1 MSYQFARLETYS
13 TKGNSKRRN
22 VAAICA
28 EAARAPDAAPHV
40 AAPLPPTVLYGVDP
54 IAALAMHDDHIA
66 TSKQAL
72 RGTGERIRKDTH
84 TLACC
89 VASYPDFTRPA
100 PVGEASRPSISD
112 PERRAGYERWKADAI
127 AFMLCDAE
135 RYGRKVLSIVE
146 HIDEDHPHL
155 HSIEIADNPR
165 ADCKAAHPGL
175 IAKVA
180 AEKANPQDKKA
191 ATRALKMAMSGYQD
205 DYFRAVGVKHGQAR
219 TGPKRRRLSRAAWN
233 AEQREAAAA
242 AERLNALATEQEAAS
257 LAQAEAIAERR
268 RNIAF
273 AARTQKAA
281 SELMA
286 AAERNAAETAAKTA
300 EIERHYGA
308 LERGL
313 DAMETGEIVGPH
325 ARIKN
330 AFDYGTLETDKR
342 QLLDQEIS
350 PARHRLWTFAK
361 KITDFVSEK
370 LKELLLRE
378 RGLDEREALLEARI
392 AAAEPF
398 LGEAE
403 RLALNVIKTP
413 GLRP

>member
-40 AAPLPPTVLYGVDP
+40 AAPLPPSVLYGVDP
-54 IAALAMHDDHIA
+54 MTALAIHDDHIVA
-66 TSKQAL
+66 SKQAL

-89 VASYPDFTRPA
+89 VASYPDFTKPA
-100 PVGEASRPSISD
+100 PEGEPSRPTIND

-127 AFMLCDAE
+127 AFMKAEAE
-135 RYGRKVLSIVE
+135 RYGRRVLSIVE
-146 HIDEDHPHL
+146 HIDEEHPHL

-175 IAKVA
+175 IAKVE
-180 AEKANPQDKKA
+180 AEKASPQDKKA
-191 ATRALKMAMSGYQD
+191 ATRAFKMAMSGYQD
-205 DYFRAVGVKHGQAR
+205 DYFRSVGVKHGQAR

-242 AERLNALATEQEAAS
+242 AERLNALAAEQEAAS
-257 LAQAEAIAERR
+257 LAQAEAIADRQ

-286 AAERNAAETAAKTA
+286 EAEHKAAETAAKTA
-300 EIERHYGA
+300 EIEQHYAA
-308 LERGL
+308 LDRGL
-313 DAMETGEIVGPH
+313 DAMEAREIIGPH
-325 ARIKN
+325 PRIKN
-330 AFDYGTLETDKR
+330 AFDYGNLPSQER

-350 PARHRLWTFAK
+350 PARHRLWNFAK
-361 KITDFVSEK
+361 KISDFVSAK
-370 LKELLLRE
+370 VKELLTKENELE
-378 RGLDEREALLEARI
+378 QREAALEARI
-392 AAAEPF
+392 IAAEPF
-398 LGEAE
+398 LEAAE
-403 RLALNVIKTP
+403 RRALATTSPKMKP
-413 GLRP
+413 

>member
-1 MSYQFARLETYS
+1 M
-13 TKGNSKRRN
+13 
-22 VAAICA
+22 
-28 EAARAPDAAPHV
+28 
-40 AAPLPPTVLYGVDP
+40 
-54 IAALAMHDDHIA
+54 AALAMHDDHIA
-66 TSKQAL
+66 ASKQRL

-100 PVGEASRPSISD
+100 QEGEPSRPTIHD
-112 PERRAGYERWKADAI
+112 AECLAAYERWKTDAI
-127 AFMLCDAE
+127 AFMLTDAQ

-180 AEKANPQDKKA
+180 AEKAHPQDKKA
-191 ATRALKMAMSGYQD
+191 ATRALKIAMSGYQD
-205 DYFRAVGVKHGQAR
+205 DYFRSVGVKHGQAR

-242 AERLNALATEQEAAS
+242 AERLNALAAEQQAAS
-257 LAQAEAIAERR
+257 LAKAEAMSEGR

-286 AAERNAAETAAKTA
+286 EAERKAAETAAKTA
-300 EIERHYGA
+300 EIEHHYAA
-308 LERGL
+308 LDRGL
-313 DAMETGEIVGPH
+313 DAMETGEIIGPH

-330 AFDYGTLETDKR
+330 AFDYGALDTDKR
-342 QLLDQEIS
+342 QTLDQEIS

-361 KITDFVSEK
+361 KISDFVSAK
-370 LKELLLRE
+370 LKELLTKEKELE
-378 RGLDEREALLEARI
+378 QREASLEARI
-392 AAAEPF
+392 TAAEP
-398 LGEAE
+398 LLQEAE
-403 RLALNVIKTP
+403 RRALGRASP
-413 GLRP
+413 RMRP

>member
-54 IAALAMHDDHIA
+54 MRALTLHDDHIA
-66 TSKQAL
+66 VSKQAL

-100 PVGEASRPSISD
+100 AEGEPSRPSISD
-112 PERRAGYERWKADAI
+112 PERRAGYDRWKADAI
-127 AFMLCDAE
+127 AFMLSDAE
-135 RYGRKVLSIVE
+135 HYGRKVLSIVE

-180 AEKANPQDKKA
+180 ADKANPQDKKA
-191 ATRALKMAMSGYQD
+191 ATRAFKMAMSSYQD
-205 DYFRAVGVKHGQAR
+205 DYFRSVGVKHGQAR

-242 AERLNALATEQEAAS
+242 AERLNALAAEQEAAS

-281 SELMA
+281 SDLMA
-286 AAERNAAETAAKTA
+286 EAERKAAETAAKTA
-300 EIERHYGA
+300 EIEHHYVA
-308 LERGL
+308 LDRGL
-313 DAMETGEIVGPH
+313 DAMETGEIVGAH

-330 AFDYGTLETDKR
+330 AFDYGALDSEKR
-342 QLLDQEIS
+342 QNLDQEIN
-350 PARHRLWTFAK
+350 PARHRLWKFAK
-361 KITDFVSEK
+361 KISDFVSEK
-370 LKELLLRE
+370 VKELLLRE
-378 RGLDEREALLEARI
+378 KGLDEREALLEARI

-403 RLALNVIKTP
+403 RLALNVIKTQ
-413 GLRP
+413 GFRP